1 MAAVPAMTSD
11 GSPERRG
18 GVSPLSVGVVVW
30 LASELMF
37 FAGLFATYYTL
48 RADNEVWPPPE
59 VDLDVLRALASTV
72 ILLASSLTMHASV
85 RAAERHQRR
94 KALRWLVATFALGA
108 VFLINLGLEW
118 AGNDFGPEDN
128 AYGSIYYI
136 LTGFHGLHV
145 LGGLVLMV
153 LAAAVVSGSTSRV
166 PVGPTYTVT
175 GYYWHF
181 VDFVWVGVFVTI
193 FLVQ

>member
-48 RADNEVWPPPE
+48 RAENEVWPPPE

-72 ILLASSLTMHASV
+72 ILLSSCLTMHASV
-85 RAAERHQRR
+85 RAAERRQRR
-94 KALRWLVATFALGA
+94 KALRWLLATFLLGA
-108 VFLINLGLEW
+108 VILINLGLEW

-166 PVGPTYTVT
+166 PFGPTEQFAT
-175 GYYWHF
+175 
-181 VDFVWVGVFVTI
+181 
-193 FLVQ
+193 

>member
-1 MAAVPAMTSD
+1 MAAVPAMRSD

-59 VDLDVLRALASTV
+59 VDLDILRALASTV

-94 KALRWLVATFALGA
+94 QALRWLLATF
-108 VFLINLGLEW
+108 V
-118 AGNDFGPEDN
+118 
-128 AYGSIYYI
+128 

>member
-1 MAAVPAMTSD
+1 MAAVPAVTSD
-11 GSPERRG
+11 GRPQHRRG
-18 GVSPLSVGVVVW
+18 VTPLSVGVVVW

-48 RADNEVWPPPE
+48 RAENEVWPPPE

-72 ILLASSLTMHASV
+72 VLLASSLTMHGAV
-85 RAAERHQRR
+85 RAAEQGQRR
-94 KALRWLVATFALGA
+94 TSLRWLLVTFVLGTI
-108 VFLINLGLEW
+108 FLVNLLLEW
-118 AGNDFGPEDN
+118 AGNDFTPQDN
-128 AYGSIYYI
+128 AYGSIYYL

-145 LGGLVLMV
+145 LVGLVLMV
-153 LAAAVVSGSTSRV
+153 IAAAVVSGATSRV
-166 PVGPTYTVT
+166 PRGPTYTIT

-181 VDFVWVGVFVTI
+181 VDFVWIGVFATI